1 MPNNNASQT
10 KNIVA
15 TYAIFAAS
23 LGLCMAFTGCA
34 EGKLWRTGQY
44 VPWAQNKWIE
54 EEKIADTLF
63 VKKRKMREKVEHA
76 INGTQ
81 QDQQS
86 AAKFLAEIV
95 RRESILLNRIY
106 AVKLLGQLDCP
117 ASLKALHEATEDSN
131 SEIRIA
137 AIGSLEQLPADSS
150 LSRLQAI
157 LMDDSNTDVRLAAAR
172 SIGEFSGEQAITAV
186 AVALDDKD
194 PALQRRVMQSLEKIS
209 GEPLGT
215 DRAAWEQYVKA
226 TTNDMIAP
234 NRKPNST
241 IDDYFERDV
250 AQRSSD
256 NSFQPNVKKS
266 WQAP

>member
-1 MPNNNASQT
+1 MPIKMASQT
-10 KNIVA
+10 KNKIV
-15 TYAIFAAS
+15 TYAFLAAS
-23 LGLCMAFTGCA
+23 LGMCVISTGCA

-63 VKKRKMREKVEHA
+63 VKKREMREQVEFA

-81 QDQQS
+81 QDQQN

-95 RRESILLNRIY
+95 RRDSILLHRIY

-117 ASLKALHEATEDSN
+117 ASLKALQEATEDSN

-137 AIGSLEQLPADSS
+137 AIGSLEQLPADDS
-150 LSRLQAI
+150 LPRLQEI

-172 SIGEFSGEQAITAV
+172 AIGEFSGEQAITAV
-186 AVALDDKD
+186 AVALDDRD

-209 GEPLGT
+209 GETLGT
-215 DRAAWEQYVKA
+215 DLVAWEQYVKA
-226 TTNDMIAP
+226 TTGDSITP
-234 NRKPNST
+234 TQKTQPT
-241 IDDYFERDV
+241 LDDYFEND
-250 AQRSSD
+250 APERSAD
-256 NSFQPNVKKS
+256 NSFQPNVEKN
-266 WQAP
+266 WQTP

>member
-1 MPNNNASQT
+1 
-10 KNIVA
+10 
-15 TYAIFAAS
+15 
-23 LGLCMAFTGCA
+23 
-34 EGKLWRTGQY
+34 
-44 VPWAQNKWIE
+44 
-54 EEKIADTLF
+54 
-63 VKKRKMREKVEHA
+63 
-76 INGTQ
+76 
-81 QDQQS
+81 
-86 AAKFLAEIV
+86 
-95 RRESILLNRIY
+95 
-106 AVKLLGQLDCP
+106 
-117 ASLKALHEATEDSN
+117 
-131 SEIRIA
+131 
-137 AIGSLEQLPADSS
+137 
-150 LSRLQAI
+150 
-157 LMDDSNTDVRLAAAR
+157 MDDSNTDVRLAAAR